1 MLAVE
6 PAFLPLQPLP
16 VSSRT
21 MATPTSFPTPP
32 TAHFD
37 LPLGCS
43 ISALRY
49 GFTPFPVRPV
59 ARPRLSFVDLPLAP
73 DAATPSGDSD
83 TFASEVVVRPMKRAD
98 VERVRLLQEDCL
110 PVTYPPS
117 FYSVLL
123 TNPSSLCLVAYS
135 PSSPSSLLGAV
146 SASIDFSTD
155 SLCHTTPSLPSIY
168 VLSLAVAP
176 TARNRGLASHLL
188 RTVCK
193 ALLPSPPPLPVQ
205 QRVRVKLH
213 VESSNLAALRLY
225 KRMGLVEKG
234 RRRGF
239 YRRLR
244 NGGNGEAVEMEGLLR
259 V

>member
-16 VSSRT
+16 ASLT
-21 MATPTSFPTPP
+21 AMATPVALSQAPP
-32 TAHFD
+32 VPFD
-37 LPLGCS
+37 LPLSCS

-59 ARPRLSFVDLPLAP
+59 ARPRLSFVDLPLSP
-73 DAATPSGDSD
+73 DAATPGGDSGS
-83 TFASEVVVRPMKRAD
+83 FASELVVRPVKRAD
-98 VERVRLLQEDCL
+98 VERVRRLQEDCL
-110 PVTYPPS
+110 PVSYPPS
-117 FYSVLL
+117 FYSILL

-135 PSSPSSLLGAV
+135 PSSPSTILGAV
-146 SASIDFSTD
+146 SASVDFTPDSFSASTAA
-155 SLCHTTPSLPSIY
+155 LPSVY
-168 VLSLAVAP
+168 VLSLAVSP
-176 TARNRGLASHLL
+176 SARNRGLASHLL
-188 RTVCK
+188 RAVCK
-193 ALLPSPPPLPVQ
+193 ALLPCPPPSPVQ

-213 VESSNLAALRLY
+213 VESSNTAALRLY

-244 NGGNGEAVEMEGLLR
+244 NGGSGEAVEMEGVLR